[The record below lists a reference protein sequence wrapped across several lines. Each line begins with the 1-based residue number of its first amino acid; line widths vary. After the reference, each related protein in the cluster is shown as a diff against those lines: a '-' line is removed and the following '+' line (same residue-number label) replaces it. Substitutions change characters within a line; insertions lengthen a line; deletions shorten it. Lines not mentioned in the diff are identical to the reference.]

1 MITEVL
7 TLVFTQ
13 TILLAVLGFI
23 GRSIYL
29 HWLSKDLERFKD
41 QLRFQQETHLRQTQH
56 SLDLLKLEHQVRF
69 SALYEKRFLKIE
81 ELHKD
86 VRELVDALIESLK
99 IDPATRRDRIMDASQ
114 KTFALYEKLKLYE
127 LFLPATFVEEWG
139 NELSEVSISI
149 SNLASATADPTNPH
163 MQTLKQAIDRIAA
176 SLRKMNG
183 QLTAKAR
190 EILET

>member
-1 MITEVL
+1 MISEVL
-7 TLVFTQ
+7 TLVVSQ
-13 TILLAVLGFI
+13 SILLAILGFI

-29 HWLSKDLERFKD
+29 HWLTKDLERFKD
-41 QLRFQQETHLRQTQH
+41 QLRFQQETHLRQAQH

-69 SALYEKRFLKIE
+69 STLYEKRFLKIE

-99 IDPATRRDRIMDASQ
+99 IDPATRRDRIVAASQ
-114 KTFALYEKLKLYE
+114 KTYALHEKLKLFE
-127 LFLPATFVEEWG
+127 LFLPAGFVEEWG
-139 NELSEVSISI
+139 KELSEVSLSL
-149 SNLASATADPTNPH
+149 SNLANATADPTRPH
-163 MQTLKQAIDRIAA
+163 MPTLTQSVDKIAA